1 MKKRKHIMR
10 VYAGIISVIAIVSIA
25 ANISFGYYL
34 YAFEQLNRQLQRQIV
49 NFQQDQADDAQQ
61 IYALDTALRVNRSY
75 VRHLT
80 RQLRDQSLVLAR
92 QLAPSSTRNVPW
104 CSRQLQ
110 GEYTHTHITPQ
121 QVGRR
126 IQTAYTAIYNATV
139 DDMTYTRTWPHDLLV
154 TVAVTHPNAETLHTD
169 TVALTSTRADAARR
183 DQDVRII
190 VTTRCVYVVTR

>member
-75 VRHLT
+75 VRWYLRANLHHPPHATYRGAVGSSRESIRIRTSLHSRWGAASKQRI
-80 RQLRDQSLVLAR
+80 RQSITL
-92 QLAPSSTRNVPW
+92 PW
-104 CSRQLQ
+104 
-110 GEYTHTHITPQ
+110 
-121 QVGRR
+121 
-126 IQTAYTAIYNATV
+126 
-139 DDMTYTRTWPHDLLV
+139 
-154 TVAVTHPNAETLHTD
+154 
-169 TVALTSTRADAARR
+169 
-183 DQDVRII
+183 
-190 VTTRCVYVVTR
+190 TT